1 MTAVRA
7 CLAVVTG
14 FACAIALALG
24 TGAVPAHAQ
33 DTFRTTINPAP
44 TPRPVELR
52 RTIAPTSAQTPAAS
66 EPAGSGLTTTVTP
79 LRSSV
84 RDAVAEDGEEADEA
98 DVRPVLRGARR
109 ARADGDLAQDEPDP
123 VIDGPAGDPDADA
136 PIDGLD
142 PASNDTRAPED
153 AAAFELPGVQSP
165 LDLLQAEIDPILD
178 RRPGRLFRFE
188 PFDPVGIKVGSMILL
203 PEAEIAGLWSSNVL
217 RSSLRP
223 RSDVALDVRPSAR
236 LVSNWRTHALEFLAR
251 GGLSYFKELDSED
264 DRAYTLEARGRLD
277 ISRRTNVEALI
288 GRDYAQETRSSVDA
302 PRAGER
308 ANITTDQAAV
318 ALNHRFNRLQVS
330 LRGAVR
336 DLAYSGGTDGTG
348 LGLASGAS
356 ARTRDRGRD
365 YRLTEEAV
373 RASWAF
379 KPTLVAFVE
388 AGLNQRDY
396 ETATLS
402 DGIRRDSSGEKV
414 KAGLSFGNT
423 NRKLRG
429 EIGVGWLTQRPDD
442 PRLTDIDGVVLDAN
456 VAYRLSGLTTV
467 QLQARTDIA
476 ETTVAGS
483 QGAITWQIG
492 WETRH
497 ALTRRLIATSG
508 TTFTLSDYAG
518 VVLEEKEWAS
528 RLGLEYYLSRE
539 AIIFGRY
546 QHTQLD
552 STDKARN
559 YEADEVRVGMR
570 IRR

>member
-7 CLAVVTG
+7 CLAFVTG
-14 FACAIALALG
+14 FAAATAVALVL
-24 TGAVPAHAQ
+24 GAVPARAQ
-33 DTFRTTINPAP
+33 DTFKTTINPAP
-44 TPRPVELR
+44 TPKPVELR
-52 RTIAPTSAQTPAAS
+52 RTIAPPTAQPPAAP
-66 EPAGSGLTTTVTP
+66 EPAGGGFTTTVTP

-84 RDAVAEDGEEADEA
+84 RDAVAEDGEEAEEA
-98 DVRPVLRGARR
+98 DVRPVLRGPRR
-109 ARADGDLAQDEPDP
+109 PRTDGDMASDEPDQ

-142 PASNDTRAPED
+142 PAQNDMRAPED
-153 AAAFELPGVQSP
+153 AAVFEVPGALSP

-188 PFDPVGIKVGSMILL
+188 PFEPIGIKVGSMILL

-217 RSSLRP
+217 KSSLRP
-223 RSDVALDVRPSAR
+223 RSDVALDIRPSAR
-236 LVSNWRTHALEFLAR
+236 LVSNWRTHALEFYAK

-277 ISRRTNVEALI
+277 ITRRTNVEALI
-288 GRDYAQETRSSVDA
+288 GRDYAQESRSSIDA

-308 ANITTDQAAV
+308 SNITTDQAAM

-336 DLAYSGGTDGTG
+336 DITYSGGEDDAALGT
-348 LGLASGAS
+348 STGAR
-356 ARTRDRGRD
+356 ARDRSRD
-365 YRLTEEAV
+365 YKVTEEAV

-396 ETATLS
+396 EAVALS
-402 DGIRRDSSGEKV
+402 DGIKRDSSGEKV
-414 KAGLSFGNT
+414 KAGFSFGNT

-429 EIGVGWLTQRPDD
+429 EVGVGWLTQRPEDA
-442 PRLTDIDGVVLDAN
+442 RLGDIDGVVLDAN
-456 VAYRLSGLTTV
+456 VAYRLSGLTTI

-483 QGAITWQIG
+483 PGAITRQIG

-497 ALTRRLIATSG
+497 ALTKRLIATSG
-508 TTFTLSDYAG
+508 TTFTVSDYAG
-518 VVLEEKEWAS
+518 VVLEEKEWATK
-528 RLGLEYYLSRE
+528 LGLEYYLSRE

-552 STDKARN
+552 STDKSRN